1 MSDKRP
7 IIIDCNSGIDN
18 ICAAKLLLGNPHF
31 DIRGICVC
39 HGNSSLDDSVKIIA
53 EFFSGCTGVYAGSA
67 KGLVHSM
74 PRAWQVNKTEKVVED
89 REYPAVT
96 DTEPAWEFIY
106 RNAVEAGG
114 ELELFVAG
122 PLTDIATAVLKY
134 PSVTEYIKCL
144 WYLGGSV
151 KGGNITPCAD
161 YNIWQ
166 DPHSAEIVF
175 EAGFKKIVM
184 LDSALI
190 KDEGISIGELAADKA
205 GFSDFDMSAIRENT
219 FRGYADTSASAVLA
233 CLMSDPESYKSAEM
247 YVLCETQS
255 SSNYGQLIID
265 WNGRFAHRPNAE
277 IVTRIDAEKL
287 LGDLESFYDQPAEP
301 EEPGDEETGAETV
314 YEPVLEEPQPEEN
327 VFSGTEESEEIF
339 ETPETENG
347 GEDEIPEE
355 KPMSDLLKELTAE
368 FDSPEETEDEFIFDD
383 DEEDYVLPEMPE
395 EDEPAADV
403 SDSIEHALNMIRN
416 ELKDSTLS
424 FEVEEQAL
432 KQEAQ
437 AETQEY
443 TLYEEE
449 ENAAEEVPEIQV
461 PEEHHQ
467 IERVDPNEFIEQIL
481 REQDEAD
488 GSGSLLD
495 DIPEVL
501 KYAEKTST
509 SSETVFFDLRK
520 YDEEN
525 SIDEQ

>member
-1 MSDKRP
+1 
-7 IIIDCNSGIDN
+7 
-18 ICAAKLLLGNPHF
+18 
-31 DIRGICVC
+31 
-39 HGNSSLDDSVKIIA
+39 
-53 EFFSGCTGVYAGSA
+53 
-67 KGLVHSM
+67 
-74 PRAWQVNKTEKVVED
+74 
-89 REYPAVT
+89 
-96 DTEPAWEFIY
+96 
-106 RNAVEAGG
+106 
-114 ELELFVAG
+114 
-122 PLTDIATAVLKY
+122 
-134 PSVTEYIKCL
+134 
-144 WYLGGSV
+144 
-151 KGGNITPCAD
+151 
-161 YNIWQ
+161 
-166 DPHSAEIVF
+166 
-175 EAGFKKIVM
+175 M

-205 GFSDFDMSAIRENT
+205 GLSDLDMSAIRDNT

-233 CLMSDPESYKSAEM
+233 CLMSDPESYVSAEM

-287 LGDLESFYDQPAEP
+287 IGDLQGFYDPPAEP
-301 EEPGDEETGAETV
+301 ERPGDEETGVETV
-314 YEPVLEEPQPEEN
+314 YEPVLEEPQPEEK
-327 VFSGTEESEEIF
+327 VFSGAEEPEDIF

-395 EDEPAADV
+395 EDEPTADV

-432 KQEAQ
+432 RQEAQ

-449 ENAAEEVPEIQV
+449 EDAAEEVPEIQV

-501 KYAEKTST
+501 KYAEKTSA

-520 YDEEN
+520 YDEDN

>member
-1 MSDKRP
+1 
-7 IIIDCNSGIDN
+7 
-18 ICAAKLLLGNPHF
+18 
-31 DIRGICVC
+31 
-39 HGNSSLDDSVKIIA
+39 
-53 EFFSGCTGVYAGSA
+53 
-67 KGLVHSM
+67 
-74 PRAWQVNKTEKVVED
+74 
-89 REYPAVT
+89 
-96 DTEPAWEFIY
+96 
-106 RNAVEAGG
+106 
-114 ELELFVAG
+114 
-122 PLTDIATAVLKY
+122 
-134 PSVTEYIKCL
+134 
-144 WYLGGSV
+144 
-151 KGGNITPCAD
+151 
-161 YNIWQ
+161 
-166 DPHSAEIVF
+166 
-175 EAGFKKIVM
+175 
-184 LDSALI
+184 
-190 KDEGISIGELAADKA
+190 
-205 GFSDFDMSAIRENT
+205 
-219 FRGYADTSASAVLA
+219 
-233 CLMSDPESYKSAEM
+233 
-247 YVLCETQS
+247 
-255 SSNYGQLIID
+255 
-265 WNGRFAHRPNAE
+265 
-277 IVTRIDAEKL
+277 
-287 LGDLESFYDQPAEP
+287 
-301 EEPGDEETGAETV
+301 
-314 YEPVLEEPQPEEN
+314 EEPQPEEK
-327 VFSGTEESEEIF
+327 VFSGAEEPEDIF

-395 EDEPAADV
+395 EDEPTADV

-432 KQEAQ
+432 RQEAQ

-449 ENAAEEVPEIQV
+449 EDAAEEVPEIQV

-501 KYAEKTST
+501 KYAEKTSA

-520 YDEEN
+520 YDEDN